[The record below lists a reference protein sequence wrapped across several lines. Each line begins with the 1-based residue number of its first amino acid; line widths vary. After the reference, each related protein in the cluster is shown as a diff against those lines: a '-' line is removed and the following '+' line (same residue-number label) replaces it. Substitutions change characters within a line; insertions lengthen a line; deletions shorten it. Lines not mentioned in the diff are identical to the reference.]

1 MCSRCYSQSFSY
13 FQSAKSVEA
22 LHENIKQIE
31 YDLKLQDNSKTEVR
45 QADNAKGEKKI
56 VHSLLYPD
64 SFLFKRWGTDLR
76 EEEQT
81 VAQNLFIKYGYNV
94 YLSDRLPLDRPI
106 RDTRSPR
113 YSISPLYIHK
123 KTWNWNF
130 SLLPSQVIRVWELI
144 TWKI

>member
-1 MCSRCYSQSFSY
+1 M
-13 FQSAKSVEA
+13 EA
-22 LHENIKQIE
+22 LCENIKHIE
-31 YDLKLQDNSKTEVR
+31 YDLKLKDNPKTEVC

-64 SFLFKRWGTDLR
+64 SFLFKLWGTDLR

-81 VAQNLFIKYGYNV
+81 VAQNLFVKYGYNI

-106 RDTRSPR
+106 RDIRSPR

-123 KTWNWNF
+123 ET
-130 SLLPSQVIRVWELI
+130 
-144 TWKI
+144 